1 MSRREMQ
8 CFHRRVVIV
17 KKKKTIVI
25 SVICGLVIL
34 SAAIGMILYLHF
46 IPYIQ
51 LRQTVDQLLNKQ
63 YEYVVE
69 GKVEGMNLKLLGNSF
84 EGTIKGEKSK
94 DVISGDLIYR
104 NSTYLKIYADKQGNI
119 VFDVSPLI
127 NTAVEKTADSGSFI
141 GGFIK
146 SISGDVKISYDQ
158 IEKVLDRKITSL
170 KEEGVSEEL
179 MDKVIHGRST
189 TDYTL
194 TLMKEVKEAD
204 KLLGDD
210 VYYFEIDLKD
220 YNTKLVIGIPKNKND
235 TKWSM
240 NVYTNKVTWSFL
252 GKYEMKSVK
261 EIKMPEC
268 TVSDQTIDILKALYS
283 AYLEITNK

>member
-1 MSRREMQ
+1 M
-8 CFHRRVVIV
+8 
-17 KKKKTIVI
+17 KKKKTIII
-25 SVICGLVIL
+25 SIICGFVML
-34 SAAIGMILYLHF
+34 SAVIGILLYLHF

-51 LRQTVDQLLNKQ
+51 LRQMADQLLNKQ

-104 NSTYLKIYADKQGNI
+104 NSTYLKIYADKQGNV
-119 VFDVSPLI
+119 VFDVGPLV
-127 NTAVEKTADSGSFI
+127 NAAVEKAADSSPFI

-170 KEEGVSEEL
+170 KEEGVSKEL
-179 MDKVIHGRST
+179 MDKVIHGSA
-189 TDYTL
+189 DDTL
-194 TLMKEVKEAD
+194 TLLKEVEEAD

-210 VYYFEIDLKD
+210 GYYFEIDLKD

-240 NVYTNKVTWSFL
+240 NVYTNEITWSFL
-252 GKYEMKSVK
+252 GRYEMKNVK
-261 EIKMPEC
+261 EIKMPKC
-268 TVSDQTIDILKALYS
+268 TVSEQTIDILKALYS
-283 AYLEITNK
+283 TYLEIISNLKAAVAVFR

>member
-1 MSRREMQ
+1 M
-8 CFHRRVVIV
+8 
-17 KKKKTIVI
+17 KKKKTIII
-25 SVICGLVIL
+25 SIICGFVML
-34 SAAIGMILYLHF
+34 SAVIGILLYLHF

-51 LRQTVDQLLNKQ
+51 LRQMADQLLNKQ

-104 NSTYLKIYADKQGNI
+104 NSTYLKIYADKQGNV
-119 VFDVSPLI
+119 VF
-127 NTAVEKTADSGSFI
+127 
-141 GGFIK
+141 
-146 SISGDVKISYDQ
+146 DVKISYDQ

-170 KEEGVSEEL
+170 KEEGVSKEL
-179 MDKVIHGRST
+179 MDKVIHGSA
-189 TDYTL
+189 DDTL
-194 TLMKEVKEAD
+194 TLLKEVEEAD

-210 VYYFEIDLKD
+210 GYYFEIDLKD

-240 NVYTNKVTWSFL
+240 NVYTNEITWSFL
-252 GKYEMKSVK
+252 GRYEMKNVK
-261 EIKMPEC
+261 EIKMPKC
-268 TVSDQTIDILKALYS
+268 TVSEQTIDILKALYS
-283 AYLEITNK
+283 TYLEITNK

>member
-1 MSRREMQ
+1 M
-8 CFHRRVVIV
+8 
-17 KKKKTIVI
+17 KKKKTSII
-25 SVICGLVIL
+25 SIICGFVML
-34 SAAIGMILYLHF
+34 SAVIGILLYLHF

-51 LRQTVDQLLNKQ
+51 LRQMADQLLNKQ

-104 NSTYLKIYADKQGNI
+104 NSTYLKIYADKQGNV
-119 VFDVSPLI
+119 VFDVGPLV
-127 NTAVEKTADSGSFI
+127 NAAVEKAADSSPFI

-170 KEEGVSEEL
+170 KEEGVSKEL
-179 MDKVIHGRST
+179 MDKVIHGSA
-189 TDYTL
+189 DDTL
-194 TLMKEVKEAD
+194 TLLKEVEEAD

-210 VYYFEIDLKD
+210 GYYFEIDLKD

-240 NVYTNKVTWSFL
+240 NVYTNEITWSFL
-252 GKYEMKSVK
+252 GRYEMKNVK
-261 EIKMPEC
+261 EIKMPKC
-268 TVSDQTIDILKALYS
+268 TVSEQTIDILKALYS
-283 AYLEITNK
+283 TYLEITNK

>member
-1 MSRREMQ
+1 MQ
-8 CFHRRVVIV
+8 CFHKRVVIV
-17 KKKKTIVI
+17 KKKKTIII
-25 SVICGLVIL
+25 SIICGFVML
-34 SAAIGMILYLHF
+34 SAVIGILLYLHF

-51 LRQTVDQLLNKQ
+51 LRQMADQLLNKQ

-104 NSTYLKIYADKQGNI
+104 NSTYLKIYADKQGNV
-119 VFDVSPLI
+119 VFDVGPLV
-127 NTAVEKTADSGSFI
+127 NAAVEKAADSSPFI

-170 KEEGVSEEL
+170 KEEGVSKEL
-179 MDKVIHGRST
+179 MDKVIHGSA
-189 TDYTL
+189 DDTL
-194 TLMKEVKEAD
+194 TLLKEVEEAD

-210 VYYFEIDLKD
+210 GYYFEIDLKD

-240 NVYTNKVTWSFL
+240 NVYTNEITWSFL
-252 GKYEMKSVK
+252 GRYEMKNVK
-261 EIKMPEC
+261 EIKMPKC
-268 TVSDQTIDILKALYS
+268 TVSEQTIDILKALYS
-283 AYLEITNK
+283 TYLEITNK